1 MNFEVDWSTHQ
12 TNPAGRRIRHGER
25 SRPRCLA
32 TPALPPP
39 APRPLTPPP
48 APAESQKDRMHLR
61 CSDGCA
67 IYYHYPC
74 WRKAPIEVGGVEMVG
89 KDYVGKLREVSQPA
103 WLFVCL
109 SQGRGHVVPRTAGA
123 SHPIPGL
130 RRLHAGKTHAG
141 QSPHHHTHTRTHTR
155 TGRLP
160 LCPPP
165 PPPLLQGHDVECPTP
180 GCSGVLTYAEG
191 SGKYVYIR
199 DRSKDLK
206 VGRGYFKGTARVL

>member
-1 MNFEVDWSTHQ
+1 
-12 TNPAGRRIRHGER
+12 
-25 SRPRCLA
+25 
-32 TPALPPP
+32 
-39 APRPLTPPP
+39 
-48 APAESQKDRMHLR
+48 MHLR
-61 CSDGCA
+61 CSDGCD
-67 IYYHYPC
+67 IYYHSPC

-109 SQGRGHVVPRTAGA
+109 SQGRGHVVPSTAGA
-123 SHPIPGL
+123 SHPTPGL
-130 RRLHAGKTHAG
+130 HRLHAGKAHAG
-141 QSPHHHTHTRTHTR
+141 QSPPPHTPTRPHAR

-160 LCPPP
+160 LCTPP

-199 DRSKDLK
+199 DRSEDLK
-206 VGRGYFKGTARVL
+206 VGRGHCENTDMVRVRVCGKGEGRRQVRSASK